1 MLIGTH
7 DATLHQVQ
15 QVDIHG
21 THFFDLVYVHGAAP
35 QQRHTARVSAE
46 SIYANPQSGDSVRIT
61 YLMGVVTGVE
71 RRAP

>member
-7 DATLHQVQ
+7 DATLYQVQ
-15 QVDIHG
+15 QIDIHD
-21 THFFDLVYVHGAAP
+21 TRFFDLVFVHMAAP

-46 SIYANPQSGDSVRIT
+46 TIYADPHPGDRVRIT

-71 RRAP
+71 RHII